1 MTTFAECGWP
11 YYFASLVEENQETY
25 GEVSSY
31 YIGKDTVCRRLT
43 VETDMLNFDIE
54 MMAAIQSPDTT
65 VKPQGV
71 WIEIDNDNLQEY
83 MDMPIEVG
91 MLIYVVRKGVGWG
104 SKDQVIYIQAT
115 TDSFEEGEIQYFRGS
130 SDTEILAKPS
140 ILKMEIQEYNAKQ
153 YSSIRKRNPD
163 YVVTLGNVLSD
174 FAFLKKIEREY
185 QIIPSLNSE
194 ITLFARLND
203 RNDAPIIPMNYAK
216 GGVWL

>member
-1 MTTFAECGWP
+1 
-11 YYFASLVEENQETY
+11 
-25 GEVSSY
+25 
-31 YIGKDTVCRRLT
+31 
-43 VETDMLNFDIE
+43 
-54 MMAAIQSPDTT
+54 
-65 VKPQGV
+65 
-71 WIEIDNDNLQEY
+71 
-83 MDMPIEVG
+83 
-91 MLIYVVRKGVGWG
+91 
-104 SKDQVIYIQAT
+104 
-115 TDSFEEGEIQYFRGS
+115 
-130 SDTEILAKPS
+130 
-140 ILKMEIQEYNAKQ
+140 MEIQEYNAKQ